1 MSPMRQWIR
10 RNSNSIE
17 WIEIQAEMLKYVVAT
32 ENKTIY
38 CFRHC
43 FRYSRAVCKL
53 KHGAAQKSCQT
64 INKQVPQL
72 VKFPHSPILHY
83 VFSSWIEKTM
93 TKTVHR
99 H

>member
-1 MSPMRQWIR
+1 MSPMRQWIQ
-10 RNSNSIE
+10 RNSNSTE

-53 KHGAAQKSCQT
+53 KHGAAQKFCQI
-64 INKQVPQL
+64 INKQVPSL
-72 VKFPHSPILHY
+72 LRRAASTLIKNRLSI
-83 VFSSWIEKTM
+83 
-93 TKTVHR
+93 R
-99 H
+99 